1 MMSLEKLHSDK
12 RRRGGLHSE
21 GLRDISK
28 SPLTRVG

>member
-1 MMSLEKLHSDK
+1 MTSLEKFGSDK
-12 RRRGGLHSE
+12 RRRGGLQSE